1 MATNA
6 SLYNTAYFTTHQQ
19 LLDQSI
25 KLAEKEFVTLAD
37 RILLLEGKVADYE
50 RALATG
56 YMSSSGKGGKYSAS
70 ESEVT
75 GRMRLQESRN
85 QNEAKELTA
94 VAKSAEKSFDISRFN
109 MPDVRNTMQSQM
121 RSGATVQSAVD
132 GAISNIGGKG
142 AGKDQVQRYVLAKSI
157 LQNAKSAA
165 TAQGKTYNE
174 GILRNNIAAGMGL
187 DANTM
192 MLADEK
198 IVQIVSKPKQD
209 AIKAKYNAM
218 PAIPGVRRIKEGD
231 KGEIE
236 DDLKESERKL
246 QALEDQM
253 QRQYGDDVD
262 LGLIIERGREIYSQQ
277 YAPLTRAQRKELR
290 KMKTAEN
297 LSPTARK
304 NYEAYTSVRDDV
316 SYYNIKDKKLT
327 YDIYNAENA
336 EDIITSTAIRILD
349 AKKAGRDTDVRS
361 LASQLT
367 DTPEQ
372 ARAALG
378 LAMHYFVENQSDMAL
393 DQSMKDMIDKVENT
407 SDEKASIN
415 EAAMEQGL
423 TADSIQRDAAKV
435 IAEVEPDLDS
445 FAETRERMADDKITE
460 RMDASRTEQK
470 DSFFDKLFSGRL
482 FERKEEAEPVLE
494 PVPLTEQD
502 IPDEFKPSE
511 PQGVDP
517 ALLESQGVLPPTQF
531 VPIEAL
537 DIGTEIKKDPSF
549 SYGYRL
555 ERVAPNG
562 QRQYSG
568 TGAIEGKTLNP
579 AMQAEADLAY
589 EAELLRRQQAAQEG
603 Q

>member
-85 QNEAKELTA
+85 QNEAKELTS

-109 MPDVRNTMQSQM
+109 MPDVRNTMQAQI

-165 TAQGKTYNE
+165 TAQGKTYDPTL
-174 GILRNNIAAGMGL
+174 LRNNIAAGMGL

-198 IVQIVSKPKQD
+198 IVEVVSKPKQD

-246 QALEDQM
+246 KALEDQM

-277 YAPLTRAQRKELR
+277 YAPLTRAQRRELR

-304 NYEAYTSVRDDV
+304 NYEAYTSVRDD
-316 SYYNIKDKKLT
+316 SNYYNIKDAKLT
-327 YDIYNAENA
+327 YDLYNAENS

-378 LAMHYFVENQSDMAL
+378 LAMHYFVENKGDMKL
-393 DQSMKDMIDKVENT
+393 DKSMKDMIDKVENI
-407 SDEKASIN
+407 SDEKASID
-415 EAAMEQGL
+415 EAAKEQGL
-423 TADSIQRDAAKV
+423 TGDAIEREAAKV
-435 IAEVEPDLDS
+435 IAEVKPDLPS
-445 FAETRERMADDKITE
+445 EADVAFDESGGTINRPDTE
-460 RMDASRTEQK
+460 PAAVEQN
-470 DSFFDKLFSGRL
+470 DGFFDKLFSGRL
-482 FERKEEAEPVLE
+482 FQKDEEVAPLPIEAPVE
-494 PVPLTEQD
+494 
-502 IPDEFKPSE
+502 I
-511 PQGVDP
+511 
-517 ALLESQGVLPPTQF
+517 PTQEDVEF
-531 VPIEAL
+531 DERGGLPEIIGTPPAQLIPIEAL
-537 DIGTEIKKDPSF
+537 DIGTEVKKNPDF
-549 SYGYRL
+549 GYGYRL
-555 ERVAPNG
+555 EMISPNG
-562 QRQYSG
+562 QRQFSG
-568 TGAIEGKTLNP
+568 TGDIKGKTLNP
-579 AMQAEADLAY
+579 AMQKEADEAY

>member
-6 SLYNTAYFTTHQQ
+6 QLYNTAYFTTHQQ

-109 MPDVRNTMQSQM
+109 MPDVRNTMQAQI

-132 GAISNIGGKG
+132 NAISNIGGKG

-209 AIKAKYNAM
+209 AIKAKYAAM
-218 PAIPGVRRIKEGD
+218 TLIPGVSRIKEGD

-246 QALEDQM
+246 KALEDQM

-277 YAPLTRAQRKELR
+277 YAPLTRAQRRELR

-297 LSPTARK
+297 LSPSARK
-304 NYEAYTSVRDDV
+304 NYEAYTSVRDD
-316 SYYNIKDKKLT
+316 SNYYNIKDKKLT

-336 EDIITSTAIRILD
+336 EDIITSTAIKILD

-378 LAMHYFVENQSDMAL
+378 LAMHYFVENKGDMAL
-393 DQSMKDMIDKVENT
+393 EKSMREMIDIESM
-407 SDEKASIN
+407 SDEAAALD
-415 EAAMEQGL
+415 EAAQEQGVS
-423 TADSIQRDAAKV
+423 AKAIEREAAKV
-435 IAEVEPDLDS
+435 IAEVKPDLPS
-445 FAETRERMADDKITE
+445 EADVAFDESGGTINRPDTE
-460 RMDASRTEQK
+460 PAPVEQN
-470 DSFFDKLFSGRL
+470 DGFFDKLFSGRL
-482 FERKEEAEPVLE
+482 FQKDEEVAPLPIEAPVE
-494 PVPLTEQD
+494 
-502 IPDEFKPSE
+502 I
-511 PQGVDP
+511 
-517 ALLESQGVLPPTQF
+517 PTQEDVEF
-531 VPIEAL
+531 DERGGLPDIIGTPPAQLTPIEAL

-579 AMQAEADLAY
+579 AMQAEADEAY